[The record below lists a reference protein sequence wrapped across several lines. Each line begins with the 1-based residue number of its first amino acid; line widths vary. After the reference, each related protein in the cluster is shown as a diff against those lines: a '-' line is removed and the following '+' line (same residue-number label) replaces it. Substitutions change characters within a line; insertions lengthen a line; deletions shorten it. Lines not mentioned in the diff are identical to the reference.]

1 MSPVGHPRYRPPE
14 VLKNQLYS
22 KRADVYMF
30 GTVLYSLIFGMMPFQ
45 VPKNF
50 FIHTHLFISFSRVYN
65 HAQHPSLPQDMS
77 DDEVACSVSA
87 GNMPDLSVPPNEPG
101 LPLLADLVRRCWNAN
116 PKSRPKS
123 HELCTILDMSFS
135 AFEQP
140 ELSRSGQI
148 PSVKKKKNPERDD
161 GCAKSKGKGK
171 SKVGGKSKTKSKA
184 NKDKD
189 KAAAAAET
197 TVDDLA
203 VSSNT
208 NGKGG
213 SGGGSSLHTSSSAMD
228 LQKSGERFDLPVHRS
243 GSSSSNTIAAA
254 AAAAYSNDGSATDMD
269 VSITTMIIEPLPVA
283 LMVAVPVTSPNSQH
297 RSP

>member
-1 MSPVGHPRYRPPE
+1 
-14 VLKNQLYS
+14 
-22 KRADVYMF
+22 
-30 GTVLYSLIFGMMPFQ
+30 
-45 VPKNF
+45 
-50 FIHTHLFISFSRVYN
+50 
-65 HAQHPSLPQDMS
+65 MS

-148 PSVKKKKNPERDD
+148 PSVKKKKSPERDD
-161 GCAKSKGKGK
+161 GSAKSKGKGK
-171 SKVGGKSKTKSKA
+171 SKVGGKSKSKSKT

-189 KAAAAAET
+189 KTAAAGT
-197 TVDDLA
+197 TVHDLA
-203 VSSNT
+203 VSSNA

-213 SGGGSSLHTSSSAMD
+213 SGGGSLHTSSSAMD

-243 GSSSSNTIAAA
+243 GSSGSNTITTAAA
-254 AAAAYSNDGSATDMD
+254 AATYSNDGSATDMD